1 MVICVHY
8 FFACQVVERWSWSPT
23 VKWNSTQVNLGVEA
37 TNNRNSLNVLSYY
50 FSFNWISL
58 EASTHKTVTNNRARK
73 ISIRKWI
80 YTRMLG
86 NAISLINSLSRAE
99 EKPKTLTKCQNCS
112 RRFFFLF
119 SIKKLLTG
127 LLFYF
132 LFHLSNFS
140 LISLY
145 ETHPL
150 CFRVNS
156 AKAKYQQRR
165 YKNFCFI
172 SLCSIKMWCEW
183 TMALQKSKT
192 EKQNL
197 RHGLNIELKAP
208 FVSMRNFQQIQLA
221 KCSGIFS
228 VQRLWKYFHLTV
240 GEGDKN
246 GYLNLSTMRR

>member
-112 RRFFFLF
+112 RRFFSCFQL
-119 SIKKLLTG
+119 K
-127 LLFYF
+127 
-132 LFHLSNFS
+132 NFWPV
-140 LISLY
+140 Y
-145 ETHPL
+145 
-150 CFRVNS
+150 CFI
-156 AKAKYQQRR
+156 
-165 YKNFCFI
+165 FCFI
-172 SLCSIKMWCEW
+172 SQTFHWFLYTKLIHCVFGWIRP
-183 TMALQKSKT
+183 
-192 EKQNL
+192 KQNISNADIKFL
-197 RHGLNIELKAP
+197 
-208 FVSMRNFQQIQLA
+208 F
-221 KCSGIFS
+221 
-228 VQRLWKYFHLTV
+228 Y
-240 GEGDKN
+240 
-246 GYLNLSTMRR
+246 